1 MALNKLVR
9 RVCTGAA
16 VSVLMVPLAQAAKL
30 AVNDEVPLTIVSPGF
45 DYNILTGP
53 VGRLSVAT
61 DGYLFCANVI
71 LETQDVSSVTMAP
84 SHSRW
89 TLPEVVIKSIAY
101 SGGQLRVNRTL
112 SGAEEST
119 LVCHARGSQGQIAT
133 PFSPYAN
140 GVFRNGYEGLEAVQ
154 YSSLVNWRPVAGFD
168 WAQPDWS
175 VVPTDGCN
183 FDMTPEN
190 SPEVDETALCASA
203 AGVRPGESEFGT
215 RSPTMWTA
223 THGANFIYIARIDA
237 RLGAQA
243 PNGPN
248 AAFEAPFAPAGIDGV
263 PSSIN
268 FKLRDG
274 FDSQYLTSTG
284 SYCFLDA
291 LPETLTSSVC
301 NGAAVGDAIDGV
313 FDYTISLSVLTAPAL
328 SRYVAVI
335 RSTTTDFP
343 PIHTPIA
350 AMAIMSEPSTA
361 RAERGDSFV
370 GDNVIFGFPGNG
382 GFPWMTQ

>member
-9 RVCTGAA
+9 RACMGAA
-16 VSVLMVPLAQAAKL
+16 ASFLLVPLAQAAKL
-30 AVNDEVPLTIVSPGF
+30 AVNDEAPLTIVSPGF

-53 VGRLSVAT
+53 VGKLSVAT

-84 SHSRW
+84 SHARW
-89 TLPEVVIKSIAY
+89 TLPEVVIKSISY
-101 SGGQLRVNRTL
+101 SGGQLRVNRSPT
-112 SGAEEST
+112 SVEEST
-119 LVCHARGSQGQIAT
+119 LVCLARGPQGQIAT
-133 PFSPYAN
+133 PYSPFAN

-154 YSSLVNWRPVAGFD
+154 YASLVNWQPVDGFD

-175 VVPTDGCN
+175 EVPTDSCN

-190 SPEVDETALCASA
+190 SPEAEETALCAA
-203 AGVRPGESEFGT
+203 ATGIRPGESEFGT

-223 THGANFIYIARIDA
+223 THGANFIYVARIDA

-243 PNGPN
+243 PNGSN
-248 AAFEAPFAPAGIDGV
+248 AAFEAPLAPNGVDGI

-268 FKLRDG
+268 FKIRDG

-291 LPETLTSSVC
+291 LPATLTSSVC
-301 NGAAVGDAIDGV
+301 TGAAVGDSINGV

-350 AMAIMSEPSTA
+350 AMAIMSEPTTA
-361 RAERGDSFV
+361 RAEHGDSFV